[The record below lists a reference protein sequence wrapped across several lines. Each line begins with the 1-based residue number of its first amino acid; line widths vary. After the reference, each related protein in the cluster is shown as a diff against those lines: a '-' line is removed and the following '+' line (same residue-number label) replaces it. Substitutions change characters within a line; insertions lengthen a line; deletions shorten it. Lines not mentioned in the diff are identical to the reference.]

1 MNSVEARVER
11 HQQDNIQKISKILG
25 CKFEHAATVEG
36 CKMNSARIRNYF
48 LAGNLF
54 EVIVSHALETKM
66 LEKENFHL
74 PLKENRLFHFV
85 LDDEELADREDKT
98 WILEILE
105 NFGVQLRRDDVR
117 EKLPSENSE

>member
-1 MNSVEARVER
+1 
-11 HQQDNIQKISKILG
+11 
-25 CKFEHAATVEG
+25 
-36 CKMNSARIRNYF
+36 MNSARIRNYF

-54 EVIVSHALETKM
+54 EVIVSHALETEM

-85 LDDEELADREDKT
+85 LDDEELADREDET
-98 WILEILE
+98 WIFEILE

-117 EKLPSENSE
+117 EKLPSKNSE